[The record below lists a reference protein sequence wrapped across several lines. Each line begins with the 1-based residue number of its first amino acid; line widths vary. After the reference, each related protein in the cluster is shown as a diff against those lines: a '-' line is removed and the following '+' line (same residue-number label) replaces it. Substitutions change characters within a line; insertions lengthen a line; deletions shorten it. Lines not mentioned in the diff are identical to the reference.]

1 MLRKN
6 GMRSPPSARLALA
19 ALTGINLL
27 NYVDRYIPAGA
38 LPLILASFGA
48 SDAQGGLLQSLFML
62 PYALVSPLVGSLGDR
77 RARFPLAGLGVL
89 AWSFATFGSGLAP
102 TFGALLVARVIIG
115 VGEASYTVVTPSLL
129 GDYFPSDQRSRALAI
144 FYAAIP
150 VGSAVGFV
158 LGSAVGTHLGWRWAF
173 YLAGL
178 PGALLAILLFFFR
191 DPPRGTLDAAPA
203 SPAEARGTSPRG
215 AYRRLLGHPSY
226 LFNVVAQTIYTFA
239 MGGLA
244 AWMPTYFYRVRGL
257 PLASAGVTFGAIVC
271 VAGLL
276 GTVVGGQLGD
286 RLARRLP
293 GAAFLFSGLGLV
305 LSLPFSM
312 LAILAPT
319 PAIFWP
325 GMFMTLFLLFINTGP
340 LNAAMA
346 NVLPASIRSRGF
358 GLSTMS
364 IHLLGD
370 ALSPYLIGRAS
381 DRIGLRMPVFATSM
395 LLVLS
400 GLVLLFGRRA
410 LVRDLR
416 AAGALEA
423 LAGAGSPPGAAS
435 PPPSSAPAPRGAP

>member
-1 MLRKN
+1 MSQAT
-6 GMRSPPSARLALA
+6 RSPPSARVALGV
-19 ALTGINLL
+19 LTGINLL

-38 LPLILASFGA
+38 LPLILATFGA
-48 SDAQGGLLQSLFML
+48 SDSQGGLLQSLFML

-89 AWSFATFGSGLAP
+89 VWSLATFGSGLAP
-102 TFGALLVARVIIG
+102 TFGALLVARVLIG

-129 GDYFPSDQRSRALAI
+129 GDYFPRERRSRVLAT

-178 PGALLAILLFFFR
+178 PGAALAVMLFFFR
-191 DPPRGTLDAAPA
+191 DPPRGTFDAPA
-203 SPAEARGTSPRG
+203 SPHVDAGSARL
-215 AYRRLLGHPSY
+215 AYGRLFRFPSY
-226 LFNVVAQTIYTFA
+226 VLNVVAQTIYTFA
-239 MGGLA
+239 IGGLA

-257 PLASAGVTFGAIVC
+257 PLARAGIIFGGIVC
-271 VAGLL
+271 VSGFL
-276 GTVVGGQLGD
+276 GTVLGGQLGD
-286 RLARRLP
+286 RLAKRLP

-312 LAILAPT
+312 MAILAPT

-325 GMFMTLFLLFINTGP
+325 GMFMTLLLLFINTGP

-346 NVLPASIRSRGF
+346 NVLPPDIRSRGF

-364 IHLLGD
+364 IHLFGD
-370 ALSPYLIGRAS
+370 ALSPVLIGLAS
-381 DRIGLRMPVFATSM
+381 DRFGLKAPVFATSM

-400 GLVLLFGRRA
+400 GIVLLLGRRA
-410 LVRDLR
+410 LARDLR
-416 AAGALEA
+416 AADLVDMPLRDQGTK
-423 LAGAGSPPGAAS
+423 
-435 PPPSSAPAPRGAP
+435 

>member
-1 MLRKN
+1 MSSAAK
-6 GMRSPPSARLALA
+6 SPPSARVALGV
-19 ALTGINLL
+19 LTGINLL

-38 LPLILASFGA
+38 LPLILATFGA
-48 SDAQGGLLQSLFML
+48 SDSQGGLLQSLFML
-62 PYALVSPLVGSLGDR
+62 PYALVSPLVGNLGDR

-89 AWSFATFGSGLAP
+89 VWSLATFGSGLAP
-102 TFGALLVARVIIG
+102 TFSALLAARVLIG

-129 GDYFPSDQRSRALAI
+129 GDYFPPDRRSRVLAT

-173 YLAGL
+173 YLAGA
-178 PGALLAILLFFFR
+178 PGAVLALMLFFFR
-191 DPPRGTLDAAPA
+191 DPPRGLFDAPTATK
-203 SPAEARGTSPRG
+203 EATPSPRL
-215 AYRRLLGHPSY
+215 AYGRLLRFPSY
-226 LFNVVAQTIYTFA
+226 VLNVVAQTIYTFA

-257 PLASAGVTFGAIVC
+257 PLARAGIAFGAIVC
-271 VAGLL
+271 VAGFV

-286 RLARRLP
+286 RLAKRLP

-312 LAILAPT
+312 MAILSPT

-346 NVLPASIRSRGF
+346 NVLPPAIRSRGF

-364 IHLLGD
+364 IHLFGD
-370 ALSPYLIGRAS
+370 ALSPVLIGLAS
-381 DRIGLRMPVFATSM
+381 DRMGLETPVFATSM

-400 GLVLLFGRRA
+400 GIVLLFGRRA
-410 LVRDLR
+410 LVRDLH
-416 AAGALEA
+416 AAGADPA
-423 LAGAGSPPGAAS
+423 TVPVA
-435 PPPSSAPAPRGAP
+435 APAGERGAS